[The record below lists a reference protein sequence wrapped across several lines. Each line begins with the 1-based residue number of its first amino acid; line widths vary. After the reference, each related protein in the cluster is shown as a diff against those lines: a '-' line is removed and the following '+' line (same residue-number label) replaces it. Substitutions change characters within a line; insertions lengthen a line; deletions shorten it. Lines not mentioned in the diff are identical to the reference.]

1 MNQRLVVV
9 VALLSLVVGCAGTP
23 DKFSM
28 YPSAMQSGQ
37 SVDADMAV
45 LLVGNGGPAS
55 VNYLQFIHSSLPAI
69 NVHGIDVA
77 PNGIVAVP
85 VPVGISSLSLADYTV
100 SGRGGG
106 YMPNGMAFGYIPVN
120 TPKIDIS
127 SHGLYYIATIHA
139 GSGEGYTAHPVPA
152 MLMQFRKTHPQ
163 LASLKPINFNWPR

>member
-1 MNQRLVVV
+1 MIQRLTVVS
-9 VALLSLVVGCAGTP
+9 ALLSLVVGCASIP
-23 DKFSM
+23 DRFSM
-28 YPSAMQSGQ
+28 YPNAMQSGQ
-37 SVDADMAV
+37 SVDDEMAV
-45 LLVGNGGPAS
+45 LLVGNVGPAS

-85 VPVGISSLSLADYTV
+85 VPVGISSLSLSNYTV

-106 YMPNGMAFGYIPVN
+106 YLPNGMAFGYIPVR

-127 SHGLYYIATIHA
+127 SRGLYYIATIHA
-139 GSGEGYTAHPVPA
+139 GSSEGYTAQPDPA